1 MKFRYKVKSSDA
13 GSNLVQFLSEK
24 YTYYSLENWKKQI
37 EDEMILVNGRK
48 AEINSPLNCNDE
60 ISFSID
66 DFEEPVVDET
76 ISIIYEDEFLFAVN
90 KSGNLPV
97 HPAGRYR
104 KNNLTT
110 LLLCSNLIAGD
121 IYIINRLDRETSGI
135 VLFGKSPEAATRLGK
150 LFEFGKIKKTYI
162 SYVEGLFP
170 ESLSAKGFLSKDEA
184 SKIRKKKKFSFERLP
199 GSLWEVETDFNLIKI
214 HSNISKI
221 YAFPRTGKIHQI
233 RATLYSIGYPV
244 VGDKMYGYD
253 ENLFLEFIETGLC
266 ENRFGIER
274 QALHA
279 YSLEF
284 VHPFSGKQTIIHAE
298 EPEDMRS
305 LLL

>member
-1 MKFRYKVKSSDA
+1 MKFRYKVKSNDA
-13 GSNLVQFLSEK
+13 GLNLAQFLSEK
-24 YTYYSLENWKKQI
+24 YTYYTLEDWKKQI
-37 EDEMILVNGRK
+37 EEEMILVNGRK
-48 AEINSPLNCNDE
+48 TEINSVLNLNDE
-60 ISFSID
+60 ISFSIE
-66 DFEEPVVDET
+66 DFEEPEVNT
-76 ISIIYEDEFLFAVN
+76 NYSIVYEDEFLFAVN

-110 LLLCSNLIAGD
+110 LLCNSNLITGE
-121 IYIINRLDRETSGI
+121 IYIVNRLDRETSGI
-135 VLFGKSPEAATRLGK
+135 VLFGKSSEAASKLGK
-150 LFEFGKIKKTYI
+150 LFEFGKIKKTYL

-184 SKIRKKKKFSFERLP
+184 SKIRKKKKFSFEPLP
-199 GSLWEVETDFNLIKI
+199 GSLWEVETDFKLIKI
-214 HSNISKI
+214 NSNISKI
-221 YAFPRTGKIHQI
+221 YAFPHTGKIHQI
-233 RATLYSIGYPV
+233 RATLYSVGYPV

-279 YSLEF
+279 YSLDF
-284 VHPFSGKQTIIHAE
+284 VHPFSGKQTIIQAE
-298 EPEDMRS
+298 EPEDMLS
-305 LLL
+305 LFL

>member
-1 MKFRYKVKSSDA
+1 MKFRYKVKSNDI

-24 YTYYSLENWKKQI
+24 YTYYSLEDWKKQI
-37 EDEMILVNGRK
+37 EEEMILMNGRK
-48 AEINSPLNCNDE
+48 TEINSVLNLNDE
-60 ISFSID
+60 ISFSIE
-66 DFEEPVVDET
+66 DFEEPEVNT
-76 ISIIYEDEFLFAVN
+76 NYSIVYEDEFLFAVN

-110 LLLCSNLIAGD
+110 LLFRSKLITGD
-121 IYIINRLDRETSGI
+121 FYIVNRLDRETSGI
-135 VLFGKSPEAATRLGK
+135 VLFGKSSEAAARLGK

-184 SKIRKKKKFSFERLP
+184 SKIRKKKNFSFAQLP
-199 GSLWEVETDFNLIKI
+199 DSLWEVETDFKLIKTN
-214 HSNISKI
+214 SNISKI

-244 VGDKMYGYD
+244 VGDKIYGYD
-253 ENLFLEFIETGLC
+253 ENLFLEFIETGFC
-266 ENRFGIER
+266 ENRFCIER

-279 YSLEF
+279 YSLDF

-298 EPEDMRS
+298 EPEDMLR
-305 LLL
+305 LFL